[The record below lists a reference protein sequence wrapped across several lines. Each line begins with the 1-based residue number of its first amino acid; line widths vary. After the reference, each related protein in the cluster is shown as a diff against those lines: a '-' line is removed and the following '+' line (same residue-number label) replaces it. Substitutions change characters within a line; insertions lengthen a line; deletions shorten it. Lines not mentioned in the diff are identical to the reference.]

1 MIQVLATIFLKEKN
15 FQKIITFT
23 RVMVRKISWIKFDK
37 NKMAKSFTDIKKS
50 GVEYVGEYQVP
61 IILYSNDDEVFH
73 K

>member
-1 MIQVLATIFLKEKN
+1 
-15 FQKIITFT
+15 
-23 RVMVRKISWIKFDK
+23 
-37 NKMAKSFTDIKKS
+37 MAKSFTDIKKS